1 MTTRKLAALASA
13 AFAALALAAPAGA
26 GNDTSTFA
34 TQYNGCLGGLRSA
47 IARGDLAGHIT
58 PYGLVVPDGFNGA
71 FNPGDHRGTVLEQW
85 FLTQVAGFP
94 QATLAALCARSSRRK
109 AWHCD

>member
-1 MTTRKLAALASA
+1 MNVFKKLVASGTAAVAI
-13 AFAALALAAPAGA
+13 LALAAPAGA
-26 GNDTSTFA
+26 SNDTSAFA

-47 IARGDLAGHIT
+47 IARGDLAGHVT
-58 PYGLVVPDGFNGA
+58 PFGLVVPEGFSGA

-94 QATLAALCARSSRRK
+94 EAQLATFCASFK
-109 AWHCD
+109 

>member
-1 MTTRKLAALASA
+1 MIKLKLASAIAA
-13 AFAALALAAPAGA
+13 AFAALALAAPVGA
-26 GNDTSTFA
+26 SNDTSTFA

-47 IARGDLAGHIT
+47 IARGDLAGLVT
-58 PYGLVVPDGFNGA
+58 PFGLVIPDGFSGA

-94 QATLAALCARSSRRK
+94 QASLAALCASFK
-109 AWHCD
+109 H

>member
-1 MTTRKLAALASA
+1 MTIFKKLAAPAAAALAT
-13 AFAALALAAPAGA
+13 LALAAPVGA

-34 TQYNGCLGGLRSA
+34 TQYSGCLGGLRSA
-47 IARGDLAGHIT
+47 IARGDLAGHVT
-58 PYGLVVPDGFNGA
+58 PFGLVVPEGFSGA

-94 QATLAALCARSSRRK
+94 ESDLAAFCALFK
-109 AWHCD
+109 

>member
-1 MTTRKLAALASA
+1 MTVFKKLAASGASA
-13 AFAALALAAPAGA
+13 LAILALAAPAGA

-47 IARGDLAGHIT
+47 IARGDLAGEIL
-58 PYGLVVPDGFNGA
+58 PGIVVPDGFSGA

-85 FLTQVAGFP
+85 FLTQVAGIP
-94 QATLAALCARSSRRK
+94 AAQLAAFCASFK
-109 AWHCD
+109 

>member
-1 MTTRKLAALASA
+1 MNVFKKLAASGAAALAI
-13 AFAALALAAPAGA
+13 LALAAPAGA

-47 IARGDLAGHIT
+47 IARGDLAGHVS
-58 PYGLVVPDGFNGA
+58 PFGLVVPDGFSGA
-71 FNPGDHRGTVLEQW
+71 FNPGDHRGTVLEEW

-94 QATLAALCARSSRRK
+94 EAQLAAFCASFK
-109 AWHCD
+109 

>member
-1 MTTRKLAALASA
+1 MTVFKKLAVSWAAALAL
-13 AFAALALAAPAGA
+13 LALAAPAGA

-47 IARGDLAGHIT
+47 IARGDLAGEIL
-58 PYGLVVPDGFNGA
+58 PGIVVPDGFSGA

-85 FLTQVAGFP
+85 FLTQVAGIP
-94 QATLAALCARSSRRK
+94 EAQLAAFCASFK
-109 AWHCD
+109 